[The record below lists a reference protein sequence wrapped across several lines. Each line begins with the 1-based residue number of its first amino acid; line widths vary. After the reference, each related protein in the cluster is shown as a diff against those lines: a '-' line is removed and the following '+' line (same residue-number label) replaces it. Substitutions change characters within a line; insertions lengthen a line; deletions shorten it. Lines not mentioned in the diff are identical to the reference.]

1 MTLTATPPSRSLVLH
16 PFFFGLFP
24 LFSWLSANLVWA
36 AFHEAF
42 LPAVAVLAIA
52 GVLWLALWPVLPDA
66 PKRGL
71 VISLFWLPFFGYGA
85 TMDFVRERLN
95 FHEMLSFAQVS
106 GIGVVLLLIGAG
118 LLYAL
123 HRSAW
128 TFAPLTTFLNRL
140 SAILLVLALG
150 SCFLAV
156 ARQQSAP
163 DHAAAEP
170 VRLSPEKLAT
180 LPNIYFIICD
190 AYPRADYLQ
199 DYFAFDNTPFLN
211 ELRERGFYV
220 VDRSR
225 SNYCN
230 TLLSLG
236 STLNLDF
243 HDPAI
248 VPLTFSENYP
258 VLIPLVQDNLVV
270 RTLRAHNYEFVAIES
285 AMFPTKFESAD
296 RYIRPGAFNRTEYQ
310 QSVIDMTPVRSILNR
325 MKQLRSYQFVPFTLD
340 ALEAVRSGGR
350 PMFVFAHMIAPHRP
364 HAYDENGNFVEHFPP
379 YKEGWR
385 TVTKFL
391 NKRLIQ
397 VVDAIQANEPNSII
411 IIQGDHGSNSSMH
424 GTVSNWE
431 GDWHDYVRSRSANLS
446 TCYLPGK
453 SYEGLF
459 YPELTSVNLFR
470 ILFDTYL
477 DTSYGKLED
486 ATWITPQ
493 QGGALMKVT
502 EVH

>member
-1 MTLTATPPSRSLVLH
+1 MTSTASSRTPSLVLH
-16 PFFFGLFP
+16 PFLFGLFP
-24 LFSWLSANLVWA
+24 LFSWLSANLLWA
-36 AFHEAF
+36 SFHEAW
-42 LPAVAVLAIA
+42 LPAVTVLALA
-52 GVLWLALWPVLPDA
+52 GVLWLALWPILPDA
-66 PKRGL
+66 RKRGL
-71 VISLFWLPFFGYGA
+71 VISLFWPPFFGYGA
-85 TMDFVRERLN
+85 VMDLVRARLD
-95 FHEMLSFAQVS
+95 FHEMLSATQVA
-106 GIGVVLLLIGAG
+106 GIAMVLLLMGTA

-123 HRSAW
+123 RRSTR
-128 TFAPLTTFLNRL
+128 TFAATTTFLNRL
-140 SAILLVLALG
+140 SAILLALALG
-150 SCFLAV
+150 SCFLAI
-156 ARQQSAP
+156 ARQQAAP

-170 VRLSPEKLAT
+170 VRLSPEKLAA

-190 AYPRADYLQ
+190 AYPRADYLL
-199 DYFAFDNTPFLN
+199 DYFEFDNTPFLSQ
-211 ELRERGFYV
+211 LRERGFYV
-220 VDRSR
+220 ADRSR

-270 RTLRAHNYEFVAIES
+270 RTLRDHGYEFVAIES

-310 QSVIDMTPVRSILNR
+310 QSVIDMTPIRSIMNR
-325 MKQLRSYQFVPFTLD
+325 MKQLRSYQFAPFTLD
-340 ALEAVRSGGR
+340 ALEAVRSEGR
-350 PMFVFAHMIAPHRP
+350 PMFVFAHMVAPHRP

-397 VVDAIQANEPNSII
+397 VVDAIQTNEPNSII

-424 GTVSNWE
+424 GAVSNWE

-453 SYEGLF
+453 SYEGLL
-459 YPELTSVNLFR
+459 YPELTPVNLFR

-477 DTSYGKLED
+477 ETNYGTLED
-486 ATWITPQ
+486 VTWITPQ

>member
-36 AFHEAF
+36 AFHEA
-42 LPAVAVLAIA
+42 LVPAIAVLAIA
-52 GVLWLALWPVLPDA
+52 GLLWLALWPVLPDA
-66 PKRGL
+66 RKRGL

-85 TMDFVRERLN
+85 TMDFVRETLN
-95 FHEMLSFAQVS
+95 FHEMLRLGQVV
-106 GIGVVLLLIGAG
+106 GIAVALILVAAAF
-118 LLYAL
+118 LYAL
-123 HRSAW
+123 RRSPW
-128 TFAPLTTFLNRL
+128 NFGPLTTFLNRL
-140 SAILLVLALG
+140 STILLVLALG
-150 SCFLAV
+150 SCFIAV
-156 ARQQSAP
+156 ARQKAEP
-163 DHAAAEP
+163 DHDAAEP
-170 VRLSPEKLAT
+170 VRLSPEKLAA

-190 AYPRADYLQ
+190 AYPRADYLK
-199 DYFAFDNTPFLN
+199 DYFEFDNTPFLDQ
-211 ELRERGFYV
+211 LRERGFYV
-220 VDRSR
+220 ADKSR

-340 ALEAVRSGGR
+340 ALESVRSEGR

-446 TCYLPGK
+446 TCYVPGK
-453 SYEGLF
+453 DYEGLF

-470 ILFDTYL
+470 IIFDTYL
-477 DTSYGKLED
+477 ETNYGKLED